1 MIKGDLLYNYEKTSK
16 SLKMSNITLSLLIDK
31 LYNGEFLES
40 LLSGINISSFDSKDT
55 IGIRWEEIPYFLPTT
70 LPRSSFKLETS
81 DGDYLLKLNC
91 KNSQIHREG
100 TICRILN
107 SRNYTNLIAPQ
118 IVAMEPSIILPGNKN
133 CGWLL
138 TKWIKGTPVSQ
149 SNFEDIT
156 IPFTK
161 SLIELHTTPVKNYD
175 VQLLFSTPLPNNDIA
190 FSILRERRRQHF
202 NDLLNI
208 CGSYIKPS
216 ILFFQDIVDKISF
229 SPHLS
234 FIHGDLHINNIKKL
248 GQKNNTGTKL
258 LLFDWEDVSL
268 DHPLSDLANLMFSE
282 NFSMASVNCL
292 ESYINLY
299 NKKHSRGFPLSSID
313 AWLLS
318 SVWFS
323 RNLHWKLQS
332 SPDETH
338 RYIEMKA
345 SDVALTIIRAI
356 ETLNYL

>member
-1 MIKGDLLYNYEKTSK
+1 
-16 SLKMSNITLSLLIDK
+16 
-31 LYNGEFLES
+31 
-40 LLSGINISSFDSKDT
+40 
-55 IGIRWEEIPYFLPTT
+55 
-70 LPRSSFKLETS
+70 
-81 DGDYLLKLNC
+81 
-91 KNSQIHREG
+91 
-100 TICRILN
+100 
-107 SRNYTNLIAPQ
+107 
-118 IVAMEPSIILPGNKN
+118 MEPNIIISGGKN

-149 SNFEDIT
+149 SDIEDIT
-156 IPFTK
+156 IPFTN
-161 SLIELHTTPVKNYD
+161 SLIELHTTPVKKYD
-175 VQLLFSTPLPNNDIA
+175 VQLLFSTLLPNDDIA

-216 ILFFQDIVDKISF
+216 ILFFQDIVDKMSF

-258 LLFDWEDVSL
+258 LLFDWEDVSI